1 MPHIIVK
8 LYPGRSQAQIE
19 QLAVD
24 ITQAVVNHTGCAER
38 SVSVAVEEVAPEKW
52 TEDVYIPEIME
63 KANQLI
69 KKPGYDPLA

>member
-8 LYPGRSQAQIE
+8 MYPGRSQTQIS
-19 QLAVD
+19 QLAAD
-24 ITQAVVNHTGCAER
+24 ITRAVVTRTGCAER

-52 TEDVYIPEIME
+52 TDEVYIPEIRE
-63 KANQLI
+63 KADRLI

>member
-8 LYPGRSQAQIE
+8 LYPGRSQDQIE
-19 QLAVD
+19 RLAAD
-24 ITQAVVNHTGCAER
+24 ITRAVVYHTGCAER
-38 SVSVAVEEVAPEKW
+38 SVSIAVEEVAPENW
-52 TEDVYIPEIME
+52 TEDVYIPEIIE